1 MYLYLLN
8 IDNFS
13 LAPGSLRKKKKSV
26 LHFVYFFHGGSMGG
40 LVLPCPAESTS
51 ILFSKLNRIAS
62 QQEFPPQ
69 TTGNVLHRVVQSGAS
84 PNVHRLNVCTLPQRS
99 RPTLTHTHTHTSV
112 QQTAHPSHSCSWTVL
127 QSTAFKCKYNLR
139 YHRKGEI
146 NSLGF
151 SFWFCRKVY
160 TSKQNRSSRFK
171 S

>member
-13 LAPGSLRKKKKSV
+13 LAPGSLRKKKTL

-84 PNVHRLNVCTLPQRS
+84 PNVHRLNVWTLPQRS
-99 RPTLTHTHTHTSV
+99 RPTLTLTSV
-112 QQTAHPSHSCSWTVL
+112 QQTAHPSHSCAWTVCSPL
-127 QSTAFKCKYNLR
+127 LLNANITSGTIE
-139 YHRKGEI
+139 GEK
-146 NSLGF
+146 N
-151 SFWFCRKVY
+151 
-160 TSKQNRSSRFK
+160 
-171 S
+171 